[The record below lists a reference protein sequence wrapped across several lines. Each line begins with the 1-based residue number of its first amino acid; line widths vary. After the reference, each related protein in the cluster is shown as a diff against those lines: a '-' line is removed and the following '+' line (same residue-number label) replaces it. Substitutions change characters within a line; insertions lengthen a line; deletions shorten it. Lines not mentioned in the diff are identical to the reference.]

1 MRSAKQRLPTILH
14 LASWSKHSLPATI
27 ALATVLMAMPAA
39 EAASAMSFGR
49 GFHGSFGTQP
59 RNNLGRN
66 NFTTQNTIRQ
76 TPTTRLE
83 TPGKRLVGG
92 QSKGQGR
99 GVKKGEGGKVV
110 ESVGRRHADKH
121 NPRPRHPR
129 SPIRPTV
136 VGVPAGIGLAT
147 GTAGGGVPPR
157 LVGPSSA
164 GGGAGPSNQ
173 VTRRSGSGVP
183 PAGERRYVPD
193 EVVLELAAG
202 ISEPAAQAVARRH
215 RLVRLETV
223 NFQIGGTTL
232 VRWRIPDRRALP
244 AVVRA
249 LETDGVVLSAQPN
262 YLALLQQ
269 EQAAPQTVGV
279 GVGDPMQYA
288 LAKLQLPQAHALA
301 LGDKV
306 LIAVVDSGIDAEHP
320 ELAGMI
326 IDQFDAIG
334 TGDKVHPHGTGIA
347 GAIVAHA
354 RLKGTAPAAQILAA
368 RAFGSKRGS
377 SDGTSFNILKA
388 LDWSVRR
395 GARIVNMSFAG
406 PRDPAVLRSL
416 AVAHAQGI
424 ILVAAAGNAGPK
436 SPPLYP
442 AADPDVIAVT
452 ATDENDQLFHAANQ
466 GKHIAV
472 AAPGVDIFL
481 PAPEGTYQMISGTS
495 FAAAEVS
502 GTVALMLE
510 RRPDLD
516 PQSVRKIL
524 MTTARDLGPTG
535 VDPQFG
541 AGLVDAY
548 QAVLSTEPRT
558 AEPRTTGAAAAA
570 VPVSHAE

>member
-1 MRSAKQRLPTILH
+1 MGTSGP
-14 LASWSKHSLPATI
+14 SPATTS
-27 ALATVLMAMPAA
+27 AATT
-39 EAASAMSFGR
+39 R
-49 GFHGSFGTQP
+49 NTQK
-59 RNNLGRN
+59 
-66 NFTTQNTIRQ
+66 TIRQ
-76 TPTTRLE
+76 TPTTRLNS
-83 TPGKRLVGG
+83 PGKRFVA
-92 QSKGQGR
+92 GQGK
-99 GVKKGEGGKVV
+99 GIKKGEGGKVADGG
-110 ESVGRRHADKH
+110 SRRHADEH
-121 NPRPRHPR
+121 NPRRPRHPR
-129 SPIRPTV
+129 TPIHTV
-136 VGVPAGIGLAT
+136 VGVPAGIGVVT
-147 GTAGGGVPPR
+147 DTAGGGVPPQ
-157 LVGPSSA
+157 LTGPSGT
-164 GGGAGPSNQ
+164 GGGSGPSNQ
-173 VTRRSGSGVP
+173 VVRRSGSGVP

-202 ISEPAAQAVARRH
+202 ISEPAAETVARRH
-215 RLVRLETV
+215 RLVRLETL
-223 NFQIGGTTL
+223 NFRIGGTTL
-232 VRWRIPDRRALP
+232 VRWRIPDRRAVP

-249 LETDGVVLSAQPN
+249 LEADGVVLSAQPN

-269 EQAAPQTVGV
+269 EPAAPNTV
-279 GVGDPMQYA
+279 GVGDPAQYA
-288 LAKLQLPQAHALA
+288 LAKLQMPQAHALA

-306 LIAVVDSGIDAEHP
+306 LIAVVDSGIDVAHP

-326 IDQFDAIG
+326 VDQFDAIG

-368 RAFGSKRGS
+368 RAFGSKRGA

-388 LDWSVRR
+388 LDWSVLR
-395 GARIVNMSFAG
+395 GARIINMSFAG

-452 ATDENDQLFHAANQ
+452 ATDENDQLFRAANQ

-472 AAPGVDIFL
+472 AAPGVNIFL

-524 MTTARDLGPTG
+524 MTTARDLGPKG
-535 VDPQFG
+535 FDPQFG

-548 QAVLSTEPRT
+548 QAVLSI
-558 AEPRTTGAAAAA
+558 EPRTTGAGGDGDARL
-570 VPVSHAE
+570 H

>member
-1 MRSAKQRLPTILH
+1 MRMANQRLATILH
-14 LASWSKHSLPATI
+14 LASWRKQRVPAAI
-27 ALATVLMAMPAA
+27 VLAAMLGVMPAA
-39 EAASAMSFGR
+39 EAASAMGFGR
-49 GFHGSFGTQP
+49 GLHGNFGSLP
-59 RNNLGRN
+59 RNNFGRN
-66 NFTTQNTIRQ
+66 NVNTQKTIRQ
-76 TPTTRLE
+76 TPTYSLNS
-83 TPGKRLVGG
+83 PGKRVVGG
-92 QSKGQGR
+92 LGKGIER
-99 GVKKGEGGKVV
+99 GEGGKVIDGG
-110 ESVGRRHADKH
+110 SRRHADER
-121 NPRPRHPR
+121 NPRRPRHSRTPVH
-129 SPIRPTV
+129 TV
-136 VGVPAGIGLAT
+136 VGIPAGIGSAT
-147 GTAGGGVPPR
+147 DAAGGGVPPQR
-157 LVGPSSA
+157 TGPSGT
-164 GGGAGPSNQ
+164 GGGSGASNQ
-173 VTRRSGSGVP
+173 TVRRSGSGVP

-202 ISEPAAQAVARRH
+202 ISEPAAAAVARRH
-215 RLVRLETV
+215 RLIRLETLS
-223 NFQIGGTTL
+223 FQIGGTTL
-232 VRWRIPDRRALP
+232 VRWRIPDRRAVP

-249 LETDGVVLSAQPN
+249 LEADGVVLSAQPN
-262 YLALLQQ
+262 YLTLLQQ
-269 EQAAPQTVGV
+269 GTATPRTV

-306 LIAVVDSGIDAEHP
+306 LIAVIDSGIDVAHP

-326 IDQFDAIG
+326 LDQFDAIG
-334 TGDKVHPHGTGIA
+334 TGDKVHPHGTAIA

-354 RLKGTAPAAQILAA
+354 RLIGAAPAAQILAA

-395 GARIVNMSFAG
+395 GARIINMSFAG

-416 AVAHAQGI
+416 AVARARGI
-424 ILVAAAGNAGPK
+424 VLVAAAGNAGPK

-452 ATDENDQLFHAANQ
+452 ATDENDQLFRAANQ
-466 GKHIAV
+466 GRHIAV

-481 PAPEGTYQMISGTS
+481 PAPEGIYQMISGTS

-524 MTTARDLGPTG
+524 MTTARDLGPQG
-535 VDPQFG
+535 LDPQFG

-548 QAVLSTEPRT
+548 QAVLSI
-558 AEPRTTGAAAAA
+558 APRTTGAAVIALPA
-570 VPVSHAE
+570 SDDE

>member
-1 MRSAKQRLPTILH
+1 MRSAEQRLPTVLR
-14 LASWSKHSLPATI
+14 LVPATFALAI
-27 ALATVLMAMPAA
+27 ALLAMPTAQD
-39 EAASAMSFGR
+39 ASAMSFGR
-49 GFHGSFGTQP
+49 GFQGSFGGQQ

-66 NFTTQNTIRQ
+66 SFTPHTTIRQ
-76 TPTTRLE
+76 IPATRLDS
-83 TPGKRLVGG
+83 PGKRFVA
-92 QSKGQGR
+92 GQGK
-99 GVKKGEGGKVV
+99 GVKKGEGGKVT
-110 ESVGRRHADKH
+110 EGGRRHADER
-121 NPRPRHPR
+121 NPRRPRPR
-129 SPIRPTV
+129 SPIHPTV
-136 VGVPAGIGLAT
+136 VGIPTGIGAISN
-147 GTAGGGVPPR
+147 TAGGGAPPR
-157 LVGPSSA
+157 VTGAQGS

-173 VTRRSGSGVP
+173 VVRRSGSGVP

-193 EVVLELAAG
+193 EIVLELAAG
-202 ISEPAAQAVARRH
+202 ISEPAARAVARRH
-215 RLVRLETV
+215 RLVRLETL

-232 VRWRIPDRRALP
+232 ARWRIPDRRAVP
-244 AVVRA
+244 AVVQA
-249 LETDGVVLSAQPN
+249 LEADGVVLSAQPN

-269 EQAAPQTVGV
+269 EPAPPRTVGV
-279 GVGDPMQYA
+279 GAGDPMQYA
-288 LAKLQLPQAHALA
+288 LTKLQLPQAHALA

-306 LIAVVDSGIDAEHP
+306 LIAVVDSGIDVTHP
-320 ELAGMI
+320 ELAGTI
-326 IDQFDAIG
+326 ADQFDAIG
-334 TGDKVHPHGTGIA
+334 NGDKVHPHGTGIA

-354 RLKGTAPAAQILAA
+354 RLRGTAPAAQILAA
-368 RAFGSKRGS
+368 RAFGSKRDA

-395 GARIVNMSFAG
+395 GARIINMSFAG

-452 ATDENDQLFHAANQ
+452 ATDEGDQLFPAANQ

-516 PQSVRKIL
+516 PPSVRKIL

-535 VDPQFG
+535 LDPQFG

-548 QAVLSTEPRT
+548 RAVLSTVPRT
-558 AEPRTTGAAAAA
+558 AEPRTTGAAATAM
-570 VPVSHAE
+570 PVSAGE

>member
-14 LASWSKHSLPATI
+14 LASWSKHCLPATI

-39 EAASAMSFGR
+39 EAASAMSLGR
-49 GFHGSFGTQP
+49 GFQGGIGNQSRNNFG
-59 RNNLGRN
+59 RNNLN
-66 NFTTQNTIRQ
+66 TQKTFRQ
-76 TPTTRLE
+76 APTTRLDS
-83 TPGKRLVGG
+83 PGNRVVGR
-92 QSKGQGR
+92 QGK
-99 GVKKGEGGKVV
+99 GVKKGEGGKVADG
-110 ESVGRRHADKH
+110 SRRRIDER
-121 NPRPRHPR
+121 NPRRPRPPR
-129 SPIRPTV
+129 LPIRQTV
-136 VGVPAGIGLAT
+136 VGIPAGIGVVT
-147 GTAGGGVPPR
+147 DTAGGGVPPR
-157 LVGPSSA
+157 LTGPSGT
-164 GGGAGPSNQ
+164 GGGAGPYNQ
-173 VTRRSGSGVP
+173 VVRRNGSGVP

-202 ISEPAAQAVARRH
+202 ISEPAAAAVARRH
-215 RLVRLETV
+215 RLVRLESL

-232 VRWRIPDRRALP
+232 VRWRIPDRRAVP
-244 AVVRA
+244 VVVRA

-269 EQAAPQTVGV
+269 EPAAPQTVGV

-306 LIAVVDSGIDAEHP
+306 LIAVVDSGIDAAHP

-326 IDQFDAIG
+326 IDQYDAIG
-334 TGDKVHPHGTGIA
+334 FGDKVHPHGTGIA

-368 RAFGSKRGS
+368 RAFGSKRSS

-395 GARIVNMSFAG
+395 GARIINMSFAG

-452 ATDENDQLFHAANQ
+452 ATDESDQLFHAANQ
-466 GKHIAV
+466 GTHIAV

-535 VDPQFG
+535 LDTQFG

-548 QAVLSTEPRT
+548 QAVLSTVPRT
-558 AEPRTTGAAAAA
+558 AEPQTTGAAVTAI
-570 VPVSHAE
+570 PVSTGE